1 MGRFRVNKKLN
12 ARELVTVG
20 VCLIILGGLAGGYL
34 GSIGSLISGLLVL
47 GGLICLLVAPFS
59 KTKHNSEKPYS
70 KEQET
75 PVSRKRGDLK

>member
-1 MGRFRVNKKLN
+1 MNKKLS

-34 GSIGSLISGLLVL
+34 GRLLVL

-59 KTKHNSEKPYS
+59 KTKHNSESPTLKS
-70 KEQET
+70 KKHLYQGSGEI
-75 PVSRKRGDLK
+75 

>member
-1 MGRFRVNKKLN
+1 MGRSRVNKKLS

-47 GGLICLLVAPFS
+47 GGLICLLIAPFS
-59 KTKHNSEKPYS
+59 KTKHNSESPTLKS
-70 KEQET
+70 KKHLYQGSGEI
-75 PVSRKRGDLK
+75 